1 MRKTG
6 SAQSHVASC
15 NRIIEG
21 TSFKKILRTTTL
33 FQPNVFYSQS
43 HCFETPEKV
52 ENGYT
57 MMILVMISSH
67 SL

>member
-6 SAQSHVASC
+6 SAQSHC
-15 NRIIEG
+15 NRILG
-21 TSFKKILRTTTL
+21 TSFTKIIANHHPL

-43 HCFETPEKV
+43 HCSETPEKV